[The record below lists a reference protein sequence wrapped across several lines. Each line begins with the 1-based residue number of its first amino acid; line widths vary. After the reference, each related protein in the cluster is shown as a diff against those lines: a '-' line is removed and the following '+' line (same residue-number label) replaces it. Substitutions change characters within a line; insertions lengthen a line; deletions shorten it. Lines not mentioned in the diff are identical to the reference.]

1 MAQTKS
7 TQKKTASQIKI
18 PALYARI
25 DRTMDYEGDGVKAIA
40 SVNVGGAFAV
50 HGFKVYESTEKGR
63 SVLNPSSK
71 YEKNGRT
78 EYSDVFHAITPEART
93 AVNEAILNAYEQ
105 KIAEDQAQD
114 MDEETAQGQ
123 TSPDENE
130 PDALTMGGM

>member
-1 MAQTKS
+1 M
-7 TQKKTASQIKI
+7 
-18 PALYARI
+18 
-25 DRTMDYEGDGVKAIA
+25 
-40 SVNVGGAFAV
+40 
-50 HGFKVYESTEKGR
+50 
-63 SVLNPSSK
+63 
-71 YEKNGRT
+71 
-78 EYSDVFHAITPEART
+78 FHAITPEART